1 MKVGDL
7 CKNIHTGEFH
17 IITAKRVAGIH
28 TEEAYY
34 EVDGAYM
41 VPEEHLVVLNESR

>member
-7 CKNIHTGEFH
+7 VKVMTNGECD
-17 IITAKRVAGIH
+17 IGTAKRVAGA
-28 TEEAYY
+28 AYY

-41 VPEEHLVVLNESR
+41 VPEEHLVVHNESR

>member
-7 CKNIHTGEFH
+7 VKNIHTGEFH
-17 IITAKRVAGIH
+17 IITAKRVAG
-28 TEEAYY
+28 EAYY

-41 VPEEHLVVLNESR
+41 VPEEHLELLNESR

>member
-7 CKNIHTGEFH
+7 VKNIHTGEFH
-17 IITAKRVAGIH
+17 IITANRVAGIH